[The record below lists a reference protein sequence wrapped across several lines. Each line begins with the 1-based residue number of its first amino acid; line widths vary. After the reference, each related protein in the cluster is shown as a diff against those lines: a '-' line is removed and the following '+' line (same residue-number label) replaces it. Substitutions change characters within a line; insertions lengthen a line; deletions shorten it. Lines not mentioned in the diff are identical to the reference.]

1 MFYSVNIM
9 YISFAFL
16 MFSKV
21 KDNNFS
27 SAEHG
32 SLIGCMAILRFS

>member
-1 MFYSVNIM
+1 MF
-9 YISFAFL
+9 L
-16 MFSKV
+16 KV

-32 SLIGCMAILRFS
+32 NLIGCRAILRFSEMASLGGLAEP